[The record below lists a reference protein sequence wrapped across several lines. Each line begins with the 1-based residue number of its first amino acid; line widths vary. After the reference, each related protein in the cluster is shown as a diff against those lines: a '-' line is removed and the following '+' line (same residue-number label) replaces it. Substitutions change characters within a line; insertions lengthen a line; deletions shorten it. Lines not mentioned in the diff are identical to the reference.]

1 MRPDDAPDLPRPL
14 WGPATRLGA
23 HQLPHPTPVGL
34 PLADPSSATERSAPP
49 PEPTRQMPSP
59 QLPDPEVPSRN
70 AGAISTGT
78 STAASPASA
87 VPRGGSVRPPRRS
100 PMRAVVSWVG
110 RSGGLAAAGTITGP
124 MTCDQITATGR
135 GRRLLALAAGAIA
148 SVALAALLVVGGMQV
163 ITPMLVPHLPV
174 LLMVALLLVVLR
186 LVVFGFRR
194 RSASV
199 RLVAGA
205 AKWLTGIVAAP
216 MRAGSSRGHEQS
228 TEVRR
233 FRVTEVS
240 GRQVD
245 CELVGELP
253 GAQPRHGDVVDVFGR
268 RTRRGTV
275 RVRAVV
281 LSSDQTR
288 ITARP
293 GLRFVLARLTNAAVV
308 ALSTVCV
315 ISAAYLL
322 LTR

>member
-1 MRPDDAPDLPRPL
+1 MIIYCAGCATPLSTTDSSCPGCGAAARPQRSPAAAASGRQLIL
-14 WGPATRLGA
+14 GSAGPG
-23 HQLPHPTPVGL
+23 PNG
-34 PLADPSSATERSAPP
+34 
-49 PEPTRQMPSP
+49 
-59 QLPDPEVPSRN
+59 
-70 AGAISTGT
+70 AGAITSTGT
-78 STAASPASA
+78 STATSPAPA
-87 VPRGGSVRPPRRS
+87 VPRGGSVHPPRRS
-100 PMRAVVSWVG
+100 PVRAAVSWAG
-110 RSGGLAAAGTITGP
+110 RSGGLAAVGTITSP
-124 MTCDQITATGR
+124 VTCDQITATGR
-135 GRRLLALAAGAIA
+135 GQRLLALAAGAIA
-148 SVALAALLVVGGMQV
+148 SVALAALLVVGGTQV
-163 ITPMLVPHLPV
+163 IVSVLVPHLPV
-174 LLMVALLLVVLR
+174 LLMAVLLLLILR

-216 MRAGSSRGHEQS
+216 MRAGSSRGHRLS

-245 CELVGELP
+245 CELVGELT

-275 RVRAVV
+275 RVRTVV
-281 LSSDQTR
+281 VTSNQAR
-288 ITARP
+288 ITATP
-293 GLRFVLARLTNAAVV
+293 GLRFVLARLVNAAVV